1 MKDKNY
7 TILLLVAAGLGIY
20 WLIRKKSTMPPV
32 TTPPDFKTPTA
43 PSDQQTISTNQAAMD
58 AYNVKYVINGMR
70 KFGAV
75 PNTI

>member
-20 WLIRKKSTMPPV
+20 WLIRKKSTMPPA
-32 TTPPDFKTPTA
+32 TTPPDFKHPTD
-43 PSDQQTISTNQAAMD
+43 PRDQQTISTNQAAMD

>member
-20 WLIRKKSTMPPV
+20 WLIRKKSTMPPA

-43 PSDQQTISTNQAAMD
+43 PSEQQTISTNQAAMD

-70 KFGAV
+70 KFGTV